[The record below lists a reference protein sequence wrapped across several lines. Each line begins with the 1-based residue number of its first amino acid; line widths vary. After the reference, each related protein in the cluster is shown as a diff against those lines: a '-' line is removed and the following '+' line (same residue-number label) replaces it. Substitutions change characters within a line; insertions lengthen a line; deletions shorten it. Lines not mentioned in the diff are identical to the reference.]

1 MILRGSLRLRLL
13 ALLLLPLAIISL
25 FAMVWRYSEART
37 TAQEIFDRNL
47 LLMGFAV
54 ARDVALSGGDTLAP
68 STQSVFKDASGGDV
82 FYHVYGPDG
91 SFVTGYSSPP
101 VTDLSSPSSEEPIQQ
116 YDATHQGVP
125 VRVARLYEETS
136 VEGIDGTTVVT
147 VWQRLDQRDA
157 FVQQTG
163 RRAIAVVL
171 LLLGS
176 VATLVFFG
184 VGIGLRPLNELEDA
198 IQKRSGADLSPI
210 LRQVPEETK
219 GIVARLNSLFA
230 KVTEAQE
237 AQQRFVSLA
246 AHQLRNPVAAIHTM
260 AEATQNAQTLEE
272 SKSRAGSLVNE
283 TRDAMR
289 LTNQLLSFE
298 RVKGGNPKFET
309 IDVAELL
316 QTVAQS
322 FAPKAIKEGVD
333 FEIEF
338 GTQQVA
344 CFGDPTLLR
353 EAITN
358 LVENALLHGGD
369 DASYIRLA
377 LEQSATVVKVSVE
390 NDGNTIAPIDR
401 QRIFE
406 RFSQATPGVGS
417 GLGLSIAN
425 EVARAHGGALELVS
439 LKPVRFSL
447 SLARQV

>member
-136 VEGIDGTTVVT
+136 VDGIDGTTVVT

-272 SKSRAGSLVNE
+272 SKIRAGSLVNE

-298 RVKGGNPKFET
+298 RVKGGNPKFEA
-309 IDVAELL
+309 IDMGELL
-316 QTVAQS
+316 QSVAQS
-322 FAPKAIKEGVD
+322 FAPKAIKEGAD
-333 FEIEF
+333 FEIEL
-338 GTQQVA
+338 GTQQVT

-369 DASYIRLA
+369 DASYFRLA

-390 NDGNTIAPIDR
+390 NDGNTIAPVDR